1 MKRFDLAIDK
11 YQAEELFSAVRSKK
25 DVIVLWMQAIK
36 MFLANQPA
44 ENDKKI
50 ADLSIVV
57 RSMSRLFCELN
68 NGDKIFSVAFP
79 FNSKS
84 VEGRLEF
91 SSREGVLIDS
101 RVSSQVLTLIQGNGI
116 FDCLDFN
123 DFIDP
128 IFDAADVDNNLW
140 GLIRELMLVEDAY
153 LRYDNDPDQV
163 NGHIHPLHHIDMY
176 YSSSGSFKIGL
187 DQQIDKA
194 SLIGILSTETD
205 CHYLRPA
212 EVAAVRRGNQR

>member
-11 YQAEELFSAVRSKK
+11 YQAEELFGAVRSKK

-36 MFLANQPA
+36 IFLANQPA
-44 ENDKKI
+44 EGDKKT

-68 NGDKIFSVAFP
+68 NGEKIFSVTFP
-79 FNSKS
+79 FNSKNI
-84 VEGRLEF
+84 EGRLEF
-91 SSREGVLIDS
+91 SSREGLLIDS
-101 RVSSQVLTLIQGNGI
+101 RVSSQILTLIQGNGI
-116 FDCLDFN
+116 FDCVDFN

-128 IFDAADVDNNLW
+128 IFDATSIDKSLW
-140 GLIRELMLVEDAY
+140 NLIRELMLVEDAY
-153 LRYDNDPDQV
+153 LRYDKDQIRIQ
-163 NGHIHPLHHIDMY
+163 GHTHPEHHIDVY

-194 SLIGILSTETD
+194 SLISILSIETD

-212 EVAAVRRGNQR
+212 EALSRRGSQR